1 MLRRK
6 WLEFVLGAASAG
18 IVTRDWL
25 VSLAQGAEVPEPQD
39 ATPTTVAGAIKTQRA
54 ASIASFVLTY
64 PILANAASIQEK
76 GTMVQLLGNPLVG
89 DVWNKPVMA
98 TEQERY
104 ERAALTILRSL
115 ERRPSDMEA
124 VLKIAGGQEAL
135 QRALPLMR
143 ITELKTLSQ
152 SYVKP

>member
-6 WLEFVLGAASAG
+6 WLEFVLGAASVA

-25 VSLAQGAEVPEPQD
+25 IGLADAAEVPEPQD
-39 ATPTTVAGAIKTQRA
+39 ATPTTVTGAIKTQKP
-54 ASIASFVLTY
+54 ASVASF
-64 PILANAASIQEK
+64 ILAYPAVAVAATVQEK

-89 DVWNKPVMA
+89 DVWNRPVMA

-143 ITELKTLSQ
+143 ITELKTLSRT
-152 SYVKP
+152 YVKP